1 VPQRGKPG
9 KKRSKAPPGVN
20 LVDGLALGL
29 GHFMPQFL
37 KMLRN
42 PKLDPRDQD
51 LIWYEA
57 DLLLMQALMMPLTHV
72 PSRRQFNLACQDET
86 FRKNIAAILGRDV
99 PELASAHAVNY
110 LMERI
115 TPSGLMEMLAGLV
128 VPLIRSKKLDRFR
141 FEGEFLVPLDGTEV
155 MRRPNRRHC
164 DKCLV
169 AKHHDGRVE
178 YFHQVVD
185 AKLVTEGGLSF
196 SLGFEPIENVNGRY
210 EKQDCETVA
219 GRRLLERLKKRFP
232 CLPICILGDA
242 LYACEG
248 TIDQIVANGWSFF
261 LSFLPGRL
269 PTAYTAAEARL
280 AANPHNQLT
289 AKDKKNGETRVYRW
303 VTSLPCGTHTL
314 HAVFVDIT
322 DKKGRN
328 TRLAYLTNHR
338 PNAANVR
345 RLTDQG
351 GRQRAKIENAFNTQK
366 NHGYNLEHAY
376 GSRGHALKNYYAI
389 TQIAHMIH
397 QLMAHTDLFGKLAGE
412 EAEGGAPEKK
422 CARHVFRTIR
432 AFVAKL
438 AEDLRHCLTEGVG
451 TVRERF
457 GKIQLRFVYN
467 TT

>member
-9 KKRSKAPPGVN
+9 KKRSKAPPVVN
-20 LVDGLALGL
+20 MVDGLALGL
-29 GHFMPQFL
+29 GHFMPQLLEMF
-37 KMLRN
+37 RN
-42 PKLDPRDQD
+42 PQLDPRDQN
-51 LIWYEA
+51 LIWYKS

-86 FRKNIAAILGRDV
+86 FRKNIAALLDRDV

-110 LMERI
+110 IMERI
-115 TPSGLMEMLAGLV
+115 IPSGLMEMLSDLV
-128 VPLIRSKKLDRFR
+128 EPLIRSKKLDRFR
-141 FEGEFLVPLDGTEV
+141 FEGEFLVALDGTEL
-155 MRRPNRRHC
+155 MRWLNRCHC
-164 DKCLV
+164 DGCLV
-169 AKHHDGRVE
+169 AKHQDGRVD
-178 YFHQVVD
+178 YFHQAVD
-185 AKLVTEGGLSF
+185 AKLVTEEGLSF
-196 SLGFEPIENVNGRY
+196 SLGFEFIENVNGRY

-219 GRRLLERLKKRFP
+219 GRRLLAWLKKRFP
-232 CLPICILGDA
+232 CMRICILGDA

-248 TIDQIVANGWSFF
+248 TIDQIMANNWSLF

-269 PTAYTAAEARL
+269 PTAYAAAEAKL
-280 AANPHNQLT
+280 AAHPRNQLT
-289 AKDKKNGETRVYRW
+289 IKDTENGETRIYRW
-303 VTSLPCGTHTL
+303 VTSLPCGRHTL

-322 DKKGRN
+322 DKKGQA

-338 PNAANVR
+338 PNATNVR

-412 EAEGGAPEKK
+412 EAEGTPEKK
-422 CARHVFRTIR
+422 CARHVFQTIR

-438 AEDLRHCLTEGVG
+438 ADDLRHRLTKGVDA
-451 TVRERF
+451 VRKRF

>member
-1 VPQRGKPG
+1 M
-9 KKRSKAPPGVN
+9 
-20 LVDGLALGL
+20 VDGLALGL
-29 GHFMPQFL
+29 GHFMPQLLEMF
-37 KMLRN
+37 RN
-42 PKLDPRDQD
+42 PQLDPRDQN
-51 LIWYEA
+51 LIWYKS

-86 FRKNIAAILGRDV
+86 FRKNIAALLDRDV

-110 LMERI
+110 IMERI
-115 TPSGLMEMLAGLV
+115 IPSGLMEMLSDLV
-128 VPLIRSKKLDRFR
+128 EPLIRSKKLDRFR
-141 FEGEFLVPLDGTEV
+141 FEGEFLVALDGTEL
-155 MRRPNRRHC
+155 MRWLNRCHC
-164 DKCLV
+164 DGCLV
-169 AKHHDGRVE
+169 AKHQDGRVD
-178 YFHQVVD
+178 YFHQAVD
-185 AKLVTEGGLSF
+185 AKLVTEEGLSF
-196 SLGFEPIENVNGRY
+196 SLGFEFIENVNGRY

-219 GRRLLERLKKRFP
+219 GRRLLAWLKKRFP
-232 CLPICILGDA
+232 CMRICILGDA

-248 TIDQIVANGWSFF
+248 TIDQIMANNWSLF

-269 PTAYTAAEARL
+269 PTAYAAAEAKL
-280 AANPHNQLT
+280 AAHPRNQLT
-289 AKDKKNGETRVYRW
+289 IKDTENGETRIYRW
-303 VTSLPCGTHTL
+303 VTSLPCGRHTL

-322 DKKGRN
+322 DKKGQA

-338 PNAANVR
+338 PNATNVR

-412 EAEGGAPEKK
+412 EAEGTPEKK
-422 CARHVFRTIR
+422 CARHVFQTIR

-438 AEDLRHCLTEGVG
+438 ADDLRHRLTKGVDA
-451 TVRERF
+451 VRKRF